1 MFNFKLRVPQSQTQ
15 AYLLV
20 LLCVVTLLGC
30 QGGVYV
36 FSPSL
41 DQLIITADNT
51 FDTAEALHEG
61 FTPAQI
67 EKRDTKRQALYN
79 EAITQYL
86 TILEKDTKGRYT
98 QRAHHEIAKLY
109 TRRYQFD
116 KAIEHYQAILKLTN
130 IGYYPTQA
138 KNSME
143 NIRNNQEVVKDQLAK
158 YNNAKTLY
166 NQQPSEQTLNSAVES
181 LDSMAQAYR
190 EIKNY
195 PEAIRTYQ
203 KIVEEYPQHEK
214 APHAQFEIGNIYF
227 YNLYD
232 YSETGGWGAFVAV
245 HEKYPNTAEGKAVV
259 TLLKKAGKLFR
270 EIREL
275 QGKIQRNLDHRYPK
289 NGYTEIRFAGHSP
302 DGSERWSPDRIIHSF
317 QIIAKNWVEMRN
329 YPRAIQT
336 YKNLF
341 AEMVYKKNIEYKK
354 FAAADALY
362 NIANLYQQN
371 KQFERAIHAYNNLFK
386 KVSKTSNRIN
396 PSIYQQAVCYHAMQK
411 YSDAYKGFKTY
422 IRLAKNDKNAS
433 YLQEAKQIIHQ
444 FEQDQDKDG
453 YRYYKEQEN
462 GTSDQDPNSH
472 P

>member
-1 MFNFKLRVPQSQTQ
+1 MFNFKLRVLQSQTQ

-20 LLCVVTLLGC
+20 VLCVVTLLGC

-36 FSPSL
+36 FSPPL

-51 FDTAEALHEG
+51 FDTADSLHHG
-61 FTPAQI
+61 FSPEQI
-67 EKRDTKRQALYN
+67 EKTDTKRQALYN

-116 KAIEHYQAILKLTN
+116 KAIEHYQAILKLAN

-143 NIRNNQEVVKDQLAK
+143 NIRKNREVVKDQLAK

-166 NQQPSEQTLNSAVES
+166 NQKPSEQTLNSAVES
-181 LDSMAQAYR
+181 LNSMAQAYR

-195 PEAIRTYQ
+195 PEAIRIYQ

-227 YNLYD
+227 YDLYD
-232 YSETGGWGAFVAV
+232 YTNDRGWGAFVAV
-245 HEKYPNTAEGKAVV
+245 HKKYPNTAEGKAVV
-259 TLLKKAGKLFR
+259 PLLKKAYELLR
-270 EIREL
+270 EIRTL
-275 QGKIQRNLDHRYPK
+275 QDDIQRYRKKISPKYIHPERIPARTHLLGNRISSVDH
-289 NGYTEIRFAGHSP
+289 
-302 DGSERWSPDRIIHSF
+302 IIDCYE
-317 QIIAKNWVEMRN
+317 IIAKCWVEMRN
-329 YPRAIQT
+329 YPRAIQA
-336 YKNLF
+336 YKSIIKEYNH
-341 AEMVYKKNIEYKK
+341 KKISV
-354 FAAADALY
+354 ADAL
-362 NIANLYQQN
+362 IKTAILY
-371 KQFERAIHAYNNLFK
+371 KQDKQYERAIHTYDTLFETLPE
-386 KVSKTSNRIN
+386 SLRERGGD
-396 PSIYQQAVCYHAMQK
+396 PIYQQAVCF
-411 YSDAYKGFKTY
+411 DALHRYTDAFKGFKTY
-422 IRLAKNDKNAS
+422 IRFAKNDKKAS

-453 YRYYKEQEN
+453 YRFYKEQEN

>member
-1 MFNFKLRVPQSQTQ
+1 MFNFKLRVLQSQTQ

-20 LLCVVTLLGC
+20 VLCVVTLLGC

-36 FSPSL
+36 FSPPL

-51 FDTAEALHEG
+51 FDTAEALHDG

-86 TILEKDTKGRYT
+86 TVLEKDTKGRYT
-98 QRAHHEIAKLY
+98 LRAHHEIAKLY
-109 TRRYQFD
+109 MRCYQFD
-116 KAIEHYQAILKLTN
+116 KAIEHYQAILKLAN

-138 KNSME
+138 KNSMV
-143 NIRNNQEVVKDQLAK
+143 NIRKNQEVVKDQLAK

-166 NQQPSEQTLNSAVES
+166 NQKPSEQTLNSAVES
-181 LDSMAQAYR
+181 LNSITHAYR

-195 PEAIRTYQ
+195 PDAIRTYQ

-214 APHAQFEIGNIYF
+214 APYAQFEIGNIYF
-227 YNLYD
+227 YDLYD
-232 YSETGGWGAFVAV
+232 YTNEGGWGAFVAV
-245 HEKYPNTAEGKAVV
+245 HKKYPNTAEGKAVV
-259 TLLKKAGKLFR
+259 PLLKKAYELLR
-270 EIREL
+270 EIRDL
-275 QGKIQRNLDHRYPK
+275 QRKIQQSFKYRYPK

-302 DGSERWSPDRIIHSF
+302 SGSERWSPECIIHYF
-317 QIIAKNWVEMRN
+317 QIIANNWVEMRN

-354 FAAADALY
+354 YAAADALY

-371 KQFERAIHAYNNLFK
+371 EQFERAIHAYNYLFK
-386 KVSKTSNRIN
+386 KVSKTSIRIN
-396 PSIYQQAVCYHAMQK
+396 PSIYQQAVCYHEMQK

-422 IRLAKNDKNAS
+422 IRLAKNDQNAS

-453 YRYYKEQEN
+453 YRFYKEQEN